1 MLVTVPRASPS
12 QDVTRAS
19 SVPSRQEGTL
29 GAQSQ
34 HVQHGDRVDTHIA
47 IVVDYAARW
56 PRGPGGSW
64 GAWGSLWGA
73 RRFVKVLQSGQSPP
87 RRGPRTAPEGQPAPE
102 RGRHVPFALRDWGP
116 RGDPRA
122 VCPACRASSRGA
134 QCSPASPARPRGRPS
149 RPSARS
155 CRDVPADE
163 QRNERRPPSPCQPPV
178 SHPVLRSQLGH
189 PGITSGTPA
198 PPHPSGTRQGSGL
211 SGGRTCKR
219 GGGRGGGD
227 GRGHKQTGSR
237 SYGSARKA
245 DLSLHPWP
253 SRGTLE
259 RTEDEDEGAQCG
271 GTPSAWGHSHAS
283 PGTRG
288 GGGW

>member
-1 MLVTVPRASPS
+1 MQRKWLQRLQHPRGPPLMLVTVPHASPS

-102 RGRHVPFALRDWGP
+102 RGRHVPFAGGIGVLGETLRLCAPPAGPAAGGLSAHPQAQHVRGVALLALQPVHAGTSLRMSSAMSLVPVPLPAPGVTAGALESARTPWHHLRHPGTAPSLRDTAGLGAQRGQDVQTGRGTRRRRWPGTQTNREQVLRVCP
-116 RGDPRA
+116 ESRSLPSSLLVPGDPGTDR
-122 VCPACRASSRGA
+122 RRG
-134 QCSPASPARPRGRPS
+134 
-149 RPSARS
+149 
-155 CRDVPADE
+155 
-163 QRNERRPPSPCQPPV
+163 
-178 SHPVLRSQLGH
+178 
-189 PGITSGTPA
+189 
-198 PPHPSGTRQGSGL
+198 
-211 SGGRTCKR
+211 
-219 GGGRGGGD
+219 
-227 GRGHKQTGSR
+227 
-237 SYGSARKA
+237 
-245 DLSLHPWP
+245 
-253 SRGTLE
+253 
-259 RTEDEDEGAQCG
+259 
-271 GTPSAWGHSHAS
+271 
-283 PGTRG
+283 
-288 GGGW
+288 